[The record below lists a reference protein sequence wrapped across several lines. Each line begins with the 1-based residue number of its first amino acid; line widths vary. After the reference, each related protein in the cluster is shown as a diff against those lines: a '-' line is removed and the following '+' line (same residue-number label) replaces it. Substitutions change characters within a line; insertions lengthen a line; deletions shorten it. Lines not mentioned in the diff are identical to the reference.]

1 MALSFET
8 RTIEELAAERSRKWS
23 AFPGT
28 IGMWVAEMDFGIS
41 PEIRDYLISE
51 AHRGSLGYLRM
62 PSTQRRHY
70 PANLLYRSQR
80 PGGIVDKDKLGSPCG
95 VEPSSHGSLST
106 RPTCNNAGIQ
116 PSTIQNLAERDDVV
130 GRSSDNTGVNDTGLG
145 HGPNRVD

>member
-51 AHRGSLGYLRM
+51 AHRGSLGYLPPHEADAILNVTSQWLSRFDWTPYTNRM
-62 PSTQRRHY
+62 Q
-70 PANLLYRSQR
+70 
-80 PGGIVDKDKLGSPCG
+80 I
-95 VEPSSHGSLST
+95 
-106 RPTCNNAGIQ
+106 
-116 PSTIQNLAERDDVV
+116 
-130 GRSSDNTGVNDTGLG
+130 GRAHV
-145 HGPNRVD
+145 